1 MNFLEQPQFITV
13 KVNYFQMPQF
23 VDTTEED
30 FELAIPALLSN
41 LLNAIVQ
48 RHSSLLPQMMAT
60 MLILVNET
68 PVSGLNVTL
77 NNGDI
82 VDFVPLVAG
91 G

>member
-23 VDTTEED
+23 VDVTEEE
-30 FELAIPALLSN
+30 FELPIPASLSN

-68 PVSGLNVTL
+68 PVSGLDVAL